1 MNNELA
7 QEGFFYEELDKVC
20 QVLRLVLNGLH
31 NEKVSLTRS
40 SPPKLCLTIMHV
52 FVYSLNFA
60 QRLYRCLRS

>member
-31 NEKVSLTRS
+31 NEKFELCPALVSL
-40 SPPKLCLTIMHV
+40 LEV
-52 FVYSLNFA
+52 LNIPF
-60 QRLYRCLRS
+60 